1 MSAVAPVTAVAASMD
16 LTAAAMSQ
24 CAERMSESSNAVKDF
39 DASFTTPIV
48 PSNKS
53 GAGNAATA
61 ITIAGQI
68 RNMTIMTSITN
79 NLKNIINKISLIVSP
94 YDWVSFTVG
103 FTLPIRTCHVVF
115 YK

>member
-68 RNMTIMTSITN
+68 RKMITHRVSIRLGLIHGWVHATN
-79 NLKNIINKISLIVSP
+79 KNLPRSIL
-94 YDWVSFTVG
+94 
-103 FTLPIRTCHVVF
+103 
-115 YK
+115 